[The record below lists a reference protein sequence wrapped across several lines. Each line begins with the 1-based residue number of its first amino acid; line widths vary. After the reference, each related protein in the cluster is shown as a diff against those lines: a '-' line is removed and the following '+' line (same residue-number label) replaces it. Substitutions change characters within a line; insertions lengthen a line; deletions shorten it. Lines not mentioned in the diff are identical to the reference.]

1 MNNPLKYRRKRKP
14 SYMRS
19 SNETKIALGLLVL
32 LVIFVLVVRA
42 FF

>member
-1 MNNPLKYRRKRKP
+1 MSNILKRGRKRKP

-19 SNETKIALGLLVL
+19 NNETKIALGLFVL
-32 LVIFVLVVRA
+32 LVTFVLVVRY